1 VNTAEHPTIVACEDL
16 LYHRHGT
23 GETLPLKVPVIR
35 PSGNRMEEYRIKAG
49 FYCTGDSTALTL
61 SGEQFRAYL
70 RIQALGSISPVL
82 LQLFSQRGVVGE
94 PELSPKQKLLKR
106 ILALRDSIEA
116 ERGTLSESYPLI
128 REDRER

>member
-1 VNTAEHPTIVACEDL
+1 
-16 LYHRHGT
+16 
-23 GETLPLKVPVIR
+23 
-35 PSGNRMEEYRIKAG
+35 MEEYRIKAG

>member
-1 VNTAEHPTIVACEDL
+1 
-16 LYHRHGT
+16 
-23 GETLPLKVPVIR
+23 
-35 PSGNRMEEYRIKAG
+35 MEEYRIKAG

-82 LQLFSQRGVVGE
+82 LQLFSPRGVVGE

-106 ILALRDSIEA
+106 ILALRDLIEA

>member
-1 VNTAEHPTIVACEDL
+1 MNTAEHPTIVACEDL
-16 LYHRHGT
+16 LYHSHGT

-82 LQLFSQRGVVGE
+82 LQLFSPRGVVGE

-106 ILALRDSIEA
+106 ILALRDLIEA